1 MALTRRTLTV
11 LGLSA
16 SGLAGAALYLTLA
29 AAPVSAADHND
40 PHRVQSDQF
49 WNSKATDGADPSA
62 DIADL
67 FAWNRQADP
76 AAAPDPD
83 KDTLVLILTWRL
95 DDTDPALDPSVRYG
109 IHIDA
114 FGDVLKKPD
123 SKADFNI
130 YVRHGQNPKTGAWGV
145 KIDGLP
151 GTSKSVVGTVGKELS
166 VDVQGPKGAG
176 KTKIISSVFD
186 DPFVFDF
193 DGFFYGL
200 SVGLGNE
207 SPEVIADPALR
218 DGRNPPFAL
227 KPNRPFGF
235 NNTNDTIAG
244 INVGAVVIEM
254 PLQVVRA
261 RTSKINVWSTTARP
275 TP

>member
-1 MALTRRTLTV
+1 MPITRRTLA
-11 LGLSA
+11 LSGLSA
-16 SGLAGAALYLTLA
+16 SALAGTLYLAVA
-29 AAPVSAADHND
+29 ASPVSAADHND

-49 WNSKATDGADPSA
+49 WNSQATDGADPSA

-95 DDTDPALDPSVRYG
+95 DDTEPKLDPTVRYG

-114 FGDVLKKPD
+114 FGDVLSKPD
-123 SKADFNI
+123 SKADYNV

-151 GTSKSVVGTVGKELS
+151 GTTKSVVGAVGKELT
-166 VDVQGPKGAG
+166 VDVQSPVGAG
-176 KTKIISSVFD
+176 KTKVVSSVFD

-207 SPEVIADPALR
+207 SPNVIADPALR
-218 DGRNPPFAL
+218 DDRDPPFA
-227 KPNRPFGF
+227 PRPDRPFGF
-235 NNTNDTIAG
+235 NNKNDTIAG

-254 PLQVVRA
+254 PLHVVRA

-275 TP
+275 SK